1 MGWSPWC
8 GSQGTRY
15 LARLSK
21 ARRSEERTRDPNL
34 HDQSQEAHP
43 SLTPGPPS
51 RGRGQTSILPWAL
64 FLAHHQ
70 LPLVLESQSH
80 VCYSNKQKPQTQD
93 SELPSLAQLY
103 TWASC
108 WGALPPCP
116 PILFLTSFSPAA
128 GSRKVSNKTSTC
140 CLVFVLRQ
148 CLLRSPLPWLALNSS
163 RSPTSAL
170 WLLRLKRWTI
180 T

>member
-8 GSQGTRY
+8 SSQGTRY
-15 LARLSK
+15 LVRLSK

-43 SLTPGPPS
+43 SLTPGPLS

-93 SELPSLAQLY
+93 SELPSLAQLS

-108 WGALPPCP
+108 WGALPPCHP
-116 PILFLTSFSPAA
+116 HPLPHFFLTSCWQQEGLKQNLHMLSCFCLET
-128 GSRKVSNKTSTC
+128 VS
-140 CLVFVLRQ
+140 
-148 CLLRSPLPWLALNSS
+148 SS
-163 RSPTSAL
+163 
-170 WLLRLKRWTI
+170 
-180 T
+180 